1 MWPALIVILAGGA
14 VALRSVSIAFRAPVC
29 IR

>member
-1 MWPALIVILAGGA
+1 VILAGGA